1 MNKPTRYNIYTDAQS
16 NCFCEMEVHSEGE
29 FVDWHEYKELQ
40 AQLAKF
46 TPYIN
51 HTPECIA
58 HEPSYKS
65 QCDCGLSEVI
75 DTSQESE

>member
-1 MNKPTRYNIYTDAQS
+1 MSRLKSIDDLKRRQAVTTKALCDRIT
-16 NCFCEMEVHSEGE
+16 
-29 FVDWHEYKELQ
+29 ELE

>member
-40 AQLAKF
+40 EQLEAVRGALYKAGQLALA
-46 TPYIN
+46 
-51 HTPECIA
+51 ERW
-58 HEPSYKS
+58 
-65 QCDCGLSEVI
+65 
-75 DTSQESE
+75 DTRFPLIFKRMEAALNGEDK